1 MLLPGLRDNLSMFS
15 VAFQKLLTTTPVI
28 ADLEFCAVQKAYCR
42 PAKFATIFRTNLRAK
57 IMAELNELR
66 APYSVAIS
74 ELRKA
79 PMKVIEAAGDEAV
92 AVLNHNAPVAYVV
105 SPKMMGD
112 LLDLVADKLAEQR
125 ALERMPALKRAKP
138 ISLADL

>member
-1 MLLPGLRDNLSMFS
+1 
-15 VAFQKLLTTTPVI
+15 
-28 ADLEFCAVQKAYCR
+28 
-42 PAKFATIFRTNLRAK
+42 
-57 IMAELNELR
+57 MAELNELR

-79 PMKVIEAAGDEAV
+79 PMKVIEAAGNEAV
-92 AVLNHNAPVAYVV
+92 AVLNHNAPVAYVI

-112 LLDLVADKLAEQR
+112 LLDLVADKLAEKR
-125 ALERMPALKRAKP
+125 ALERMPALKKAKT

>member
-1 MLLPGLRDNLSMFS
+1 
-15 VAFQKLLTTTPVI
+15 
-28 ADLEFCAVQKAYCR
+28 
-42 PAKFATIFRTNLRAK
+42 
-57 IMAELNELR
+57 MAELNQLR

-79 PMKVIEAAGDEAV
+79 PMKVIEAAGDKAV
-92 AVLNHNAPVAYVV
+92 AVLNHNAPVAYVI

-112 LLDLVADKLAEQR
+112 LMDLVADKLAEQR
-125 ALERMPALKRAKP
+125 ALERMPGLKRAKA